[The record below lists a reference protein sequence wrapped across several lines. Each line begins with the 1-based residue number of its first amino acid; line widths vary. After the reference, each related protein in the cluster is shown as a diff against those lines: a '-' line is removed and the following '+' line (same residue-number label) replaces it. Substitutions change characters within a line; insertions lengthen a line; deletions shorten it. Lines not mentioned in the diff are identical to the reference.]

1 MACSKADSDHQGAL
15 YKKTDKHYRKDL
27 ESVAFYKALI
37 DLNKNQV
44 PWVLTKEQ
52 FKNYLSK

>member
-1 MACSKADSDHQGAL
+1 M
-15 YKKTDKHYRKDL
+15 
-27 ESVAFYKALI
+27 AFYKALI